1 MVLYTFIKI
10 WYVLNNI
17 TILITILIIHPSNH
31 SNFEHLWPCI
41 YVTFRL
47 LGAKCRIVHDKSLMV
62 EWFTCWK
69 DIKLLLTSHP
79 VKSKTTFSFYLLHI
93 CRYISCGLW
102 HSYWLNN
109 LDFVKPSKGVY
120 AMTLELKQNCR
131 RYIINL
137 KHFHTHYIEKL
148 FKCISNVANY
158 DKNTGY
164 GHKNLYWATQRN

>member
-1 MVLYTFIKI
+1 MKEERRVSNVKQRVILLQRYTGHELKKMCLSFLRTAMEETNEKVCIKYVFKNQMRSQQYLSILVLRI
-10 WYVLNNI
+10 LM
-17 TILITILIIHPSNH
+17 TIPIIHVSNH

-93 CRYISCGLW
+93 CRYVSCGLR
-102 HSYWLNN
+102 HSHWPNN
-109 LDFVKPSKGVY
+109 WDFLKPSKGVY
-120 AMTLELKQNCR
+120 P
-131 RYIINL
+131 I
-137 KHFHTHYIEKL
+137 KL
-148 FKCISNVANY
+148 AS
-158 DKNTGY
+158 T
-164 GHKNLYWATQRN
+164 